1 MARSITVIALAA
13 IVALAATGPVAAATT
28 HKKVTPKAAVPAV
41 DPAVAAI
48 AASVSDPGRPAA
60 DVARDTARK
69 PAEMLAFAGLKPG
82 DTVLEILPGGG
93 YFTRLI
99 SKVVGPTGHVYA
111 GAPAGKMQEA
121 ATAIAADPAY
131 ANVTIV
137 GLDAAATSA
146 LPSLDLIWTSQNY
159 HDLHL
164 TRVHQDPVAIDKLW
178 LSKLKTGG
186 SLIIIDHAALAG
198 APVVATADTLHRI
211 DPAAAR
217 AEVESAG
224 FVFDSK
230 SDALANPA
238 DSHTANVFD
247 ASIRGKTDQFAFRFK
262 KPG

>member
-1 MARSITVIALAA
+1 MRNPTLYFVIAAA
-13 IVALAATGPVAAATT
+13 LLIAAPASAA
-28 HKKVTPKAAVPAV
+28 HKKVAAQPAAPAV
-41 DPAVAAI
+41 DPVATAI
-48 AASVSDPGRPAA
+48 SASVADPGRPPA
-60 DVARDTARK
+60 DVSRDTARK
-69 PAEMLAFAGLKPG
+69 PAEMLTFAGLKPG
-82 DTVLEILPGGG
+82 DTVLEVLPGGG

-131 ANVTIV
+131 ANVTVV

-146 LPSLDLIWTSQNY
+146 LPPLDLIWTSQNY

-178 LSKLKTGG
+178 LSRLKPGG
-186 SLIIIDHAALAG
+186 ALIIIDHAALPG

-238 DSHTANVFD
+238 DPHTANVFD
-247 ASIRGKTDQFAFRFK
+247 PSIRGKTDQFAFRFK